1 MQIFSS
7 HIHVVL
13 FSNKSGNHNNIDL
26 YLHLSDSFNWVSD
39 SPWANARETKET
51 TSTDITTACFIFTWI
66 KIYNLT
72 MALCLKNKNDKIFDI
87 ELLIIVRVKVTLYT
101 LYHIHITSLSNIHM
115 IWYSFVSLCC
125 VTAGNDNECE
135 DHVTIH
141 QCFWW

>member
-1 MQIFSS
+1 MFKSYNTY
-7 HIHVVL
+7 L
-13 FSNKSGNHNNIDL
+13 FSHNLGNHNNIDL
-26 YLHLSDSFNWVSD
+26 YLHLSDSFNCVSD
-39 SPWANARETKET
+39 SPWANARENKET

-72 MALCLKNKNDKIFDI
+72 MALCLKINKSIQIFDI
-87 ELLIIVRVKVTLYT
+87 ELLIIAEHSVKVLCTVCIIFITLF
-101 LYHIHITSLSNIHM
+101 SNIHM

-141 QCFWW
+141 QYFWW